1 MGVGRGAGAA
11 SDAGGRRLLRGV
23 GGQLLLALLML
34 AALPLVRPLPQDNLI
49 IGAVVAAC
57 TLFILI
63 YWWRK

>member
-1 MGVGRGAGAA
+1 MPARRGAGGA
-11 SDAGGRRLLRGV
+11 SVTTRSSPRS
-23 GGQLLLALLML
+23 
-34 AALPLVRPLPQDNLI
+34 LPARPSPVPQDNLI